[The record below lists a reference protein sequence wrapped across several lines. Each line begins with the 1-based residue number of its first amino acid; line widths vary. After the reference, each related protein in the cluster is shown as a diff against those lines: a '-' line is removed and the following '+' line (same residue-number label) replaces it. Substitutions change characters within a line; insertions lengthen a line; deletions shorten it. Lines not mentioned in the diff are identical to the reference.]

1 MNNFKNT
8 EDIYLYDGTV
18 EGFFTLV
25 YVTYK
30 SHIYPLKI
38 YSEKEYIDNIIDT
51 PVLIKTDYEKSDI
64 VKESIIKKISNFVYQ
79 NILISFLSKE
89 KDKANIIYEYLFQ
102 AYKHSYKIIY
112 HNEIECVT
120 RFNKMVQNIKSEAH
134 KFKGFVRFTKLQNEI
149 YFSKINPDND
159 ILYLLITHFKNRLP
173 NEKWIIYDEN
183 KDKAVFYDTKEA
195 KILEDIKLDFKNSED
210 EYEKMWKTFIKAV
223 TIKERKNLRCQRNF
237 MPKKYWKNLL
247 EVNI

>member
-1 MNNFKNT
+1 MNNFKDT
-8 EDIYLYDGTV
+8 EDIYLYDGTI

-25 YVTYK
+25 YITYK
-30 SHIYPLKI
+30 SHTYPLKI

-51 PVLIKTDYEKSDI
+51 LILIKTDYKKSDI

-79 NILISFLSKE
+79 NILTSFLSKE
-89 KDKANIIYEYLFQ
+89 KDKANVIYEYLFQ
-102 AYKHSYKIIY
+102 AYKYSYKIIY

-120 RFNKMVQNIKSEAH
+120 KFNKMTQNIKSEAH

-159 ILYLLITHFKNRLP
+159 ILYLLIAHFKNRLS

-183 KDKAVFYDTKEA
+183 KDKAVFYDTKDIR
-195 KILEDIKLDFKNSED
+195 ILEDIKLDFKNSED

-247 EVNI
+247 EVNV